1 MEWES
6 WLTGYGRAVSRKRP
20 HTNGAKIWHPAM
32 RFVEGS
38 SMTLPNGLSFRRKY
52 RKELSG
58 RMAAFCDPASISIRN
73 EKDDGESNLA
83 DDFFV

>member
-20 HTNGAKIWHPAM
+20 HTNGAKIWRPAM
-32 RFVEGS
+32 RFVEGFKHDPAKWS
-38 SMTLPNGLSFRRKY
+38 EFRRKY

-83 DDFFV
+83 DDFLV